1 MKRVTKFSCVSSSF
15 TGSTMTENIN
25 PNIPA
30 ARRKIAR
37 IRCLQDC
44 INCLQ
49 TRKPFPDCLCYVPSQ
64 LEYTATCKT
73 TFKFLEE
80 PRKGSKVVKE
90 VAVTPSTS
98 LLVSGEDLCT
108 DEGKWLRVMKVCKL
122 DVDRNRAGEILKSCQ
137 RFCFHVYCYRSFFT
151 FTQN

>member
-1 MKRVTKFSCVSSSF
+1 
-15 TGSTMTENIN
+15 MTESIN

-44 INCLQ
+44 INSLQ

-64 LEYTATCKT
+64 LEYTVSSKT
-73 TFKFLEE
+73 IFKFLEE
-80 PRKGSKVVKE
+80 PNKGAKVVKE
-90 VAVTPSTS
+90 LAVTPSTV

-108 DEGKWLRVMKVCKL
+108 NEGKWLRVLKVCPL
-122 DVDRNRAGEILKSCQ
+122 R
-137 RFCFHVYCYRSFFT
+137 
-151 FTQN
+151 